1 MGIRQGSWAFLR
13 ALSTVIRPTI
23 ATVDLTAIQNN
34 LRAIAA
40 LLARETQNQRTRTRT
55 PEPRNPGTPEPRSS
69 PS

>member
-1 MGIRQGSWAFLR
+1 M
-13 ALSTVIRPTI
+13 IRPTI

-40 LLARETQNQRTRTRT
+40 LLARETQNQNQNRT
-55 PEPRNPGTPEPRSS
+55 PEPRNPGTPEPKSS